1 MAAARGRR
9 LSEER
14 GDEILGCVLDLLHEV
29 GYDQLRMQDVADR
42 AGAGLATIYR
52 RWPTK
57 QDLVRASLECDRARE
72 HFVVTDDPR
81 ADVRGLFAAM
91 ARDMS
96 GDGAQTMLGFLASCR
111 NDPATA
117 DVFRETAVAGKHEF
131 LRSRIAAVLGD
142 DCDDLDLRA
151 AAGPAI
157 LFYNAVV
164 CGQPIDAEAMAD
176 QLTNL
181 VFAPR

>member
-72 HFVVTDDPR
+72 HFVVTYDRDRGAPNVLGR
-81 ADVRGLFAAM
+81 HAIADTGLY
-91 ARDMS
+91 S
-96 GDGAQTMLGFLASCR
+96 TCLAIE
-111 NDPATA
+111 NLWLAATA
-117 DVFRETAVAGKHEF
+117 EGLGVGWVSFYREAFLQELLGIPERVRPVAWLCVGPVSHLEDVP
-131 LRSRIAAVLGD
+131 
-142 DCDDLDLRA
+142 DLERHGWQARRPLESVWHSDRW
-151 AAGPAI
+151 
-157 LFYNAVV
+157 
-164 CGQPIDAEAMAD
+164 
-176 QLTNL
+176 
-181 VFAPR
+181 